1 MRNMENP
8 EFLEY
13 SLDLDAITTYCQI
26 KSNQQKNNPTK
37 KENEFR
43 QQEISNSYQLNDEQE
58 MVLAEKIVHEVITP
72 QEAPL
77 YDDFKLDL
85 VKLLLTAFL
94 TDKPTVNADKPMI
107 SLSSLMALQTFLDYG
122 FIKKIKTGE

>member
-1 MRNMENP
+1 MEKLR
-8 EFLEY
+8 FMDY

-26 KSNQQKNNPTK
+26 KNNQQKNNPAK

-72 QEAPL
+72 QETPL
-77 YDDFKLDL
+77 YDEFKLDL
-85 VKLLLTAFL
+85 VKTLLTTILAEKPA
-94 TDKPTVNADKPMI
+94 TDNNKLPF
-107 SLSSLMALQTFLDYG
+107 SLSSFMALQTFIEYG
-122 FIKKIKTGE
+122 FIKKITTEE

>member
-1 MRNMENP
+1 MEKP

-26 KSNQQKNNPTK
+26 KSSQQKNNPTK

-72 QEAPL
+72 QETPL

-94 TDKPTVNADKPMI
+94 TDKPTVSGDNKQPLI
-107 SLSSLMALQTFLDYG
+107 SLPSLMALQTFLDYG
-122 FIKKIKTGE
+122 FIKKIKTEE

>member
-1 MRNMENP
+1 MEKP

-13 SLDLDAITTYCQI
+13 TLDLDAITSYCQV
-26 KSNQQKNNPTK
+26 KNNQQKNNPIK

-72 QEAPL
+72 QDAPL

-94 TDKPTVNADKPMI
+94 TDKPAINDDKPIPRI
-107 SLSSLMALQTFLDYG
+107 SLPSLMALQTFLDYG
-122 FIKKIKTGE
+122 FIKKITTEE

>member
-1 MRNMENP
+1 MENP

-85 VKLLLTAFL
+85 VKLLLTTFL
-94 TDKPTVNADKPMI
+94 TDKPTVSTTDI
-107 SLSSLMALQTFLDYG
+107 SLPSLMALQTFLDYG

>member
-1 MRNMENP
+1 MEKLQ
-8 EFLEY
+8 FMEY
-13 SLDLDAITTYCQI
+13 SLDLDAITAYCQI
-26 KSNQQKNNPTK
+26 KGNQPKNNSAK

-43 QQEISNSYQLNDEQE
+43 QQEISNSYQLNEEQE

-85 VKLLLTAFL
+85 VKMLLTTIL
-94 TDKPTVNADKPMI
+94 TEKPVAKNDDDKPLI
-107 SLSSLMALQTFLDYG
+107 SLQSLMALQTFMEYG
-122 FIKKIKTGE
+122 FIKKITTEE

>member
-1 MRNMENP
+1 MEKLR
-8 EFLEY
+8 FMDY

-26 KSNQQKNNPTK
+26 KNNQQKNNPAK

-72 QEAPL
+72 QETPL
-77 YDDFKLDL
+77 YDEFKLDL
-85 VKLLLTAFL
+85 VKTLLTTILAEKPA
-94 TDKPTVNADKPMI
+94 TDNNKLPF
-107 SLSSLMALQTFLDYG
+107 SLSFFMALQTFIEYG
-122 FIKKIKTGE
+122 FIKKITTEE

>member
-1 MRNMENP
+1 MEKLR
-8 EFLEY
+8 FMDY
-13 SLDLDAITTYCQI
+13 SFDLDAITTYCQI
-26 KSNQQKNNPTK
+26 KSSQQKNNPVK

-77 YDDFKLDL
+77 YDEFKLDL
-85 VKLLLTAFL
+85 IKMLLTTIL
-94 TDKPTVNADKPMI
+94 TEKPATGNSKLPF
-107 SLSSLMALQTFLDYG
+107 SLSSLMTLQTFIEYG
-122 FIKKIKTGE
+122 FIKKITTEE